1 MKNERG
7 FTLLEILLA
16 MIILAVGGVSII
28 SLFAAGVSLQY
39 DSAVNQRRALILA
52 DMMAEAQK
60 TLDGWSPTT
69 AKPLPP
75 DVVKGPAPQFA
86 RDFEVAM
93 TFREAGICPPGEG
106 AIATISLFFRGREL
120 TPARRIL
127 QRTVFT
133 ESELETCTSYEEDK
147 KNESERKKE
156 DTQK

>member
-28 SLFAAGVSLQY
+28 SLFAAAVSLQY
-39 DSAVNQRRALILA
+39 DSAMNQRRALILA
-52 DMMAEAQK
+52 DMMGEAQQ
-60 TLDGWSPTT
+60 TLDAWSPTT

-75 DVVKGPAPQFA
+75 DVAKKPAPQFP

-93 TFREAGICPPGEG
+93 SFREAGICPPGEG
-106 AIATISLFFRGREL
+106 AIATISLFFKGREL

-133 ESELETCTSYEEDK
+133 ASELEASTSFEEDK
-147 KNESERKKE
+147 KLEAQRKKE